1 MEENKKNNS
10 ERASARQGQKKAT
23 YEDLNNYC
31 VQLLEQNK
39 QLAARLRQT
48 DLSNLFKR
56 LDYLFMVLGSKDCF
70 DTEFVLQCA
79 DEIKRAMSVPSEEEQ
94 AGEGGKKENTEEQP
108 R

>member
-10 ERASARQGQKKAT
+10 GAAPARNGQRKAT

-39 QLAARLRQT
+39 QLVAKIRQT

-79 DEIKRAMSVPSEEEQ
+79 DEIKRAMSVTPDEGQ
-94 AGEGGKKENTEEQP
+94 AGAESKEEEQP